1 MSEVTIDGSK
11 SYDGRT
17 DAANQQA
24 TAIASTAAGWHGGL
38 GLNDIDGAT
47 RHFLND
53 AGSKITAA
61 VAALRASQEEAS
73 SHLANIDLYPEGRQ
87 ARADS
92 ARAAGRESANV
103 SLSDAET
110 SLHVAEALL
119 FNESAPQWDDSSS
132 ARNGQMSRARD
143 DARMVLDGAKD
154 IAVAVQS
161 LAESDS
167 LISTLVTDGEW
178 LDLYLMGRG
187 IEPARRTVI
196 VKAAMAKA
204 ISARA
209 SRGNPAAI
217 LHSRLGKL
225 RGAIGATKTLS
236 ESRV

>member
-1 MSEVTIDGSK
+1 MSEATVDGSK

-24 TAIASTAAGWHGGL
+24 AAIASTAASWHGGQ
-38 GLNDIDGAT
+38 LNDIDGAT

-53 AGSKITAA
+53 AGSKIIAA

-92 ARAAGRESANV
+92 ARAAGRDTANV

-119 FNESAPQWDDSSS
+119 FNESAPQWDDSTT

-154 IAVAVQS
+154 IAVAVQA

-178 LDLYLMGRG
+178 LDLYLMGKG
-187 IEPARRTVI
+187 IDPARRTAI
-196 VKAAMAKA
+196 VNAAHAKA
-204 ISARA
+204 IAARA

-217 LHSRLGKL
+217 LHGRLGKL